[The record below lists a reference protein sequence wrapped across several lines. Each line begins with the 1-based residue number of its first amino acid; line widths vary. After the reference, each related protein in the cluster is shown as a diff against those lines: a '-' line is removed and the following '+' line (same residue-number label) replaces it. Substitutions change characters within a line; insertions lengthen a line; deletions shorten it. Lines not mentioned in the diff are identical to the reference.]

1 MYVLLKEKIIELIK
15 EYNIEVQDL
24 QLSENIEISGIST
37 FYNYKPNTITWLKN
51 KEIFL
56 NNSIDTEIEFI
67 ILAEDVKEYKN
78 KLNNYTTKKGKMQ
91 CEKFRT
97 YRKTDRNAKKEV

>member
-51 KEIFL
+51 KKIL
-56 NNSIDTEIEFI
+56 KKNNQINKILKI
-67 ILAEDVKEYKN
+67 I
-78 KLNNYTTKKGKMQ
+78 
-91 CEKFRT
+91 
-97 YRKTDRNAKKEV
+97 